1 MLFDLAGDIGET
13 VGVALAAVGVLVGKV
28 YGQKAEG
35 RFNRLLKQGAWMVG
49 LWVCAMLLVLLIWWG
64 IASAG

>member
-1 MLFDLAGDIGET
+1 MLFDLGGDIGET

-28 YGQKAEG
+28 YGPKAAAKYD
-35 RFNRLLKQGAWMVG
+35 RVLKRGVWTVG